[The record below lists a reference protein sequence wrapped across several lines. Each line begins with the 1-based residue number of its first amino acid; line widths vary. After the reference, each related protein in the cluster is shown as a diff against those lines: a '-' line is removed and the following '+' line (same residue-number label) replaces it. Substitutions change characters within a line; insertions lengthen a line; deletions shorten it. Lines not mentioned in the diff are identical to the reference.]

1 MADKTTPL
9 RLRALEPSDTDLL
22 YIWENNPEM
31 WHYGASSAPLSRQ
44 QIWEYIDRYDANP
57 IATGQLRLMIQAGE
71 ETVGA
76 IDLYDLDIKNRRAY
90 VGIMIATPHRR
101 RGYALQALALIE
113 SYCITNLG
121 LHQLAATVA
130 ESNTPSL
137 ELFHKAGFATTATLP
152 EWVRI
157 GSDTFESAHILTKKI

>member
-1 MADKTTPL
+1 
-9 RLRALEPSDTDLL
+9 
-22 YIWENNPEM
+22 
-31 WHYGASSAPLSRQ
+31 
-44 QIWEYIDRYDANP
+44 
-57 IATGQLRLMIQAGE
+57 MIQAGE

-101 RGYALQALALIE
+101 KGYALQALALIE

-137 ELFHKAGFATTATLP
+137 ELFLKAGFATTATLP